1 MMKNIV
7 KSDSFLTLH
16 YRLSFLNGADIA
28 NTFTDK
34 PATLL
39 MGGGQFSPGLEEAL
53 LGMEDGEHRTV
64 HLSPEQGFGL
74 RNPDLVQK
82 ISLQTLR
89 QNSDPENEFVVGDTV
104 EFDAPD
110 GGKYAGTLQSIDESG
125 AWFDFNHP
133 LAGKDMEFEVKII
146 GIL

>member
-1 MMKNIV
+1 MKNIV